1 MNHIASQSDHGRV
14 EQALTTSLRK
24 LGVDYVDLYLMH
36 WPMAYDAT
44 GADNMTCFKCLTD
57 PPLTTV
63 VWLPTHRQHATAGR
77 EPDVRRDVARNGEAP
92 RGW

>member
-44 GADNMTCFKCLTD
+44 GASTMTCVKY
-57 PPLTTV
+57 
-63 VWLPTHRQHATAGR
+63 QQ
-77 EPDVRRDVARNGEAP
+77 VRR
-92 RGW
+92 